1 MEIWPKLSGS
11 AGRRIA
17 KVQFNNM
24 DLATDSGQTF
34 TQNVYKYP
42 MTTLGLLISGRS
54 LIVSDLKLSA
64 PFLKG
69 DNPEC
74 QELIII
80 DSGSY
85 NVQLTLLNI
94 TFRRPGF

>member
-1 MEIWPKLSGS
+1 MEIWQKLSGS

-42 MTTLGLLISGRS
+42 MTT
-54 LIVSDLKLSA
+54 
-64 PFLKG
+64 
-69 DNPEC
+69 
-74 QELIII
+74 
-80 DSGSY
+80 
-85 NVQLTLLNI
+85 
-94 TFRRPGF
+94 

>member
-1 MEIWPKLSGS
+1 MEIWPKLTGS

-42 MTTLGLLISGRS
+42 MTT
-54 LIVSDLKLSA
+54 
-64 PFLKG
+64 
-69 DNPEC
+69 
-74 QELIII
+74 
-80 DSGSY
+80 
-85 NVQLTLLNI
+85 
-94 TFRRPGF
+94 